1 MKDNANDRFDFDEML
16 HPANAFGHPSEVVN
30 DPDLTINEK
39 RAILASWASDVCAVN
54 AAPVLHARLRKPTV
68 RFEDIMD
75 ALRTLDRQANGH
87 RYHTSAR
94 RRRILARRRRNDN
107 SGTGTL
113 LQ

>member
-1 MKDNANDRFDFDEML
+1 MNDSAQDRFDPDELL

-30 DPDLTINEK
+30 DPDLTLNEK
-39 RAILASWASDVCAVN
+39 RAILASWASDVCAIE
-54 AAPVLHARLRKPTV
+54 AAPHLRASPRRSTV

-87 RYHTSAR
+87 RYRPSAR
-94 RRRILARRRRNDN
+94 RRRILDRRRRDSDSN
-107 SGTGTL
+107 TGTP